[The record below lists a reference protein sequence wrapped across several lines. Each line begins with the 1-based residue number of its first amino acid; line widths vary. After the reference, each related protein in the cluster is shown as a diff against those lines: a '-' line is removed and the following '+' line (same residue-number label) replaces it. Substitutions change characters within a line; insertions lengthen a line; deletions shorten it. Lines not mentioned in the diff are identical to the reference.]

1 MAAGDDLFGET
12 VSGARAGVVA
22 TEGAWRLRIV
32 APREVVATVALTQ
45 TTVVGRAPASDGL
58 ASVPHRTVSRAHLQL
73 ERVAGLWTA
82 RDLGS
87 HNGSWV
93 DGVRLEQRALPLH
106 DGVVL
111 RIGDV
116 LAVIEYEPG
125 SGVGDDAAVSRDAVP
140 GDAPVVVALRR
151 RLAAVAA
158 DPAPVLVI
166 GETGTGKE
174 LVAHELHRLSRRRGP
189 LVAFNCAEL
198 SPTVVESQLFG
209 HDKGAFTG
217 ATGAHRGLFREADG
231 GTLFLDEIGELQ
243 PELQPKLLRVIQT
256 GQVHALGA
264 AKPVAVDVRIIAATN
279 RALHDEVERG
289 HFRRDLHARLAL
301 HELHVPPLRERRGD
315 VLAWIDLLAQLWAE
329 RRERTV
335 PPFDLRAD
343 AAELLLRA
351 PWLGNLRE
359 LDRLVH
365 ALAPGYDG
373 GAVGPAQLPL
383 WLREGDDA
391 GSTVAETEDEA
402 QLPPAPS
409 QRGIPSREA
418 LVAALEQH
426 QWVVI
431 AVARHFG
438 RDRRQ
443 VYRWMDG
450 YGIRRDP

>member
-1 MAAGDDLFGET
+1 MAAGDDLFAET
-12 VSGARAGVVA
+12 VSGARAGVVSS
-22 TEGAWRLRIV
+22 EGAWRLRIV
-32 APREVVATVALTQ
+32 APREVATTVALTEP
-45 TTVVGRAPASDGL
+45 TVVGRAPAAAGL
-58 ASVPHRTVSRAHLQL
+58 ASVAHRTVSRAHLQL
-73 ERVAGLWTA
+73 ERVAGVLTA

-93 DGVRLEQRALPLH
+93 DGVRLEARAVPLH
-106 DGVVL
+106 DGAVVRL
-111 RIGDV
+111 GDV
-116 LAVIEYEPG
+116 LAVVEYEPR
-125 SGVGDDAAVSRDAVP
+125 VEPGDDAVVARDAVP
-140 GDAPVVVALRR
+140 GDAPAVVALRR
-151 RLAAVAA
+151 RLAAVAV

-174 LVAHELHRLSRRRGP
+174 LVAHELHRLSQRRGP

-198 SPTVVESQLFG
+198 APTVVESQLFG

-217 ATGAHRGLFREADG
+217 ASGSHRGLFREADG
-231 GTLFLDEIGELQ
+231 GTLFLDEIGELL

-256 GQVHALGA
+256 GQVHAVGA
-264 AKPVAVDVRIIAATN
+264 AKPVAVDVRIVAATN
-279 RALHDEVERG
+279 RELQAEVERG
-289 HFRRDLHARLAL
+289 GFRRDLHARLAL
-301 HELHVPPLRERRGD
+301 HELRVPPLRERRGD
-315 VLAWIDLLAQLWAE
+315 LLAWIDLLAQLWSE
-329 RRERTV
+329 RRERAV
-335 PPFDLRAD
+335 VPFDLRAD

-373 GAVGPAQLPL
+373 GAVGPAQLPA

-402 QLPPAPS
+402 QLPPLPT

-418 LVAALEQH
+418 LLAALEQH

-450 YGIRRDP
+450 YGIRREP